1 MTVKEYELRREL
13 ASAQL
18 TSEKEVLPVALA
30 ARTRSPTDTSEIAFT
45 APDSRKMVSDP
56 AKQELANGDPLS
68 GTTEG
73 ASVGNDVLEDG
84 AGFAEGVTV
93 GDDAVGIT
101 AGADEGA
108 DVGDDAV
115 GITAGADE
123 GADVGDDAVRI
134 TAGADE
140 GADVGD
146 DAVGDGAGFAEGVT
160 VDDDTVGGTA
170 GVDEGAS
177 VVSSVVAAGA
187 LTDAVKPFDSPTVLR
202 AVVSDVIELVRAV
215 VVSACVSCVS
225 TSYIT
230 LTEDDE
236 VNSLN
241 PFLIK
246 LRLRLTVIGVIDVI
260 VIAFGS
266 RPRAVAVA
274 EIKAAWNEL
283 SVA

>member
-56 AKQELANGDPLS
+56 AKQELVNGDPLS

-84 AGFAEGVTV
+84 AGFAEGVT
-93 GDDAVGIT
+93 
-101 AGADEGA
+101 
-108 DVGDDAV
+108 VGDDAV

-246 LRLRLTVIGVIDVI
+246 LRLRLIVIGVIDVI

-274 EIKAAWNEL
+274 EIKAVRNEL

>member
-13 ASAQL
+13 ASAHL

-56 AKQELANGDPLS
+56 AKQELVNGDPLS

-93 GDDAVGIT
+93 GDDAVG
-101 AGADEGA
+101 
-108 DVGDDAV
+108 
-115 GITAGADE
+115 
-123 GADVGDDAVRI
+123 I

-274 EIKAAWNEL
+274 EIKAVWNEL